1 MANIVILQGN
11 LGQDIEVVNF
21 DGGARKAKISIATSY
36 GYKDKQGVWQ
46 NGTDW
51 HSIELWNPSEYVIAN
66 GFKGTKV
73 FVQGSAKTNKYEDAN
88 GVTKYHSFVL
98 ASVFNIISPAGQS
111 SAANNGGNTSH
122 EEAPGMSGGF
132 VGSNTTST
140 TGNFDDL
147 PF

>member
-21 DGGARKAKISIATSY
+21 DGGTRKAKISIATSY
-36 GYKDKQGVWQ
+36 GYKDKQGNWQ

-51 HSIELWNPSEYVIAN
+51 HTVELWNPSEYVIAN

-88 GVTKYHSFVL
+88 GVTKYHSYVL
-98 ASVFNIISPAGQS
+98 ASVFNIITPAGQS
-111 SAANNGGNTSH
+111 SAGNGGGNTSH

-132 VGSNTTST
+132 GTST
-140 TGNFDDL
+140 VSATAGGVDDL